1 MNITVSGTGYVGLSS
16 ALLLARYHDVTAFD
30 IDVARV
36 TQLNQRISPLDDDE
50 IREVLQA
57 GNISLKATTD
67 KKEAYRN
74 ADYVII
80 ATPTDY
86 DPDKGYFN
94 TDSVESVI
102 EDVVKVNPKAVI
114 IIKSTIP
121 VGFTQKVR
129 HKHCTDNIIF
139 SPEFLREGKAL
150 YDNLYPSRIVIGSCS
165 ESARQFADILRNAA
179 VNRDVPVLFTEPAE
193 AESIKLFSN
202 TWLAIRVAF
211 FNELDTWAE
220 MTGLNARDIIRGVC
234 LDRRVGD
241 YYNNPSFGYG
251 GYCLPKD
258 IKQLK
263 ANYDE
268 RNISSDIIT
277 AAVRAN
283 DTRKSFIVQ
292 RIMDRHPEIVGIYRL
307 IMKSGSD
314 NFRESAVLDII
325 RQLKA
330 RGISVIVFE
339 PALRNNVVSDVEV
352 VHELSLFKRMSDIIL
367 ANRMTDELMD
377 VRDRVY
383 TRDIYGR
390 D

>member
-1 MNITVSGTGYVGLSS
+1 
-16 ALLLARYHDVTAFD
+16 
-30 IDVARV
+30 
-36 TQLNQRISPLDDDE
+36 
-50 IREVLQA
+50 
-57 GNISLKATTD
+57 
-67 KKEAYRN
+67 
-74 ADYVII
+74 
-80 ATPTDY
+80 
-86 DPDKGYFN
+86 
-94 TDSVESVI
+94 
-102 EDVVKVNPKAVI
+102 
-114 IIKSTIP
+114 
-121 VGFTQKVR
+121 
-129 HKHCTDNIIF
+129 
-139 SPEFLREGKAL
+139 
-150 YDNLYPSRIVIGSCS
+150 
-165 ESARQFADILRNAA
+165 
-179 VNRDVPVLFTEPAE
+179 
-193 AESIKLFSN
+193 
-202 TWLAIRVAF
+202 
-211 FNELDTWAE
+211 
-220 MTGLNARDIIRGVC
+220 
-234 LDRRVGD
+234 

-377 VRDRVY
+377 VRHRVY